1 MIRGC
6 STPEKTLPLWSCWWQ
21 RNIPCEQQVPNS
33 LQDFLY
39 KYPRLPWVNSKSS
52 SVTREA
58 KRYRTLEEHLA
69 PFNREG
75 LSTWS
80 KTCFTFNLLGLWS
93 PTWRCCRRGGQHLT
107 KMRSPSLGGMQPARL
122 GSQHQARGSAAL
134 QQRTEGRRAI
144 YLPHRHTYTLEKAF
158 GQKISWGLP
167 KNDTFL
173 FEEQTTSVQN
183 VVAMNC
189 PRPSPVALPCAAAF
203 SFQEEY
209 RWIQDDSWAVK
220 PSSFLHRKGLIFPVE
235 PFSTVTR
242 PRLWLNRSKGT
253 DLPEVAPQTCTQDHP
268 FVSIL
273 LCPSFPLQ
281 QNTEQLYL
289 SSLHSLQQQCQRKAA
304 QRGDSGENCLSF
316 KFLWLFLR
324 QRRENGCM

>member
-6 STPEKTLPLWSCWWQ
+6 STPEKTLPSWSCWWQ
-21 RNIPCEQQVPNS
+21 RNIPREQQVPNS

-52 SVTREA
+52 SVTGEA
-58 KRYRTLEEHLA
+58 KCYRTLEKHLA

-80 KTCFTFNLLGLWS
+80 KTCFTFILLGLWS
-93 PTWRCCRRGGQHLT
+93 PTRRCCRRGGQHLT
-107 KMRSPSLGGMQPARL
+107 KMGSPSLGGMQLGEWL
-122 GSQHQARGSAAL
+122 GSQQGSAAL

-144 YLPHRHTYTLEKAF
+144 YLPHHHTYTLEKAF

-167 KNDTFL
+167 ENDVFL

-209 RWIQDDSWAVK
+209 RWIQDDSWVVK
-220 PSSFLHRKGLIFPVE
+220 PSSLHRKGLIF
-235 PFSTVTR
+235 
-242 PRLWLNRSKGT
+242 LLN
-253 DLPEVAPQTCTQDHP
+253 
-268 FVSIL
+268 
-273 LCPSFPLQ
+273 PSVQSP
-281 QNTEQLYL
+281 
-289 SSLHSLQQQCQRKAA
+289 
-304 QRGDSGENCLSF
+304 GP
-316 KFLWLFLR
+316 
-324 QRRENGCM
+324 GCG